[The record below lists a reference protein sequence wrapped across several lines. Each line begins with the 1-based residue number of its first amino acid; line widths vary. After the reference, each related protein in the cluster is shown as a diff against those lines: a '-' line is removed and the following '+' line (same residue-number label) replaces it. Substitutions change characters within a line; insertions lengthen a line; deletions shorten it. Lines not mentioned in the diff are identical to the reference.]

1 MESRSLGEAEPTN
14 LIFCNWNIWCFL
26 DLLLFLPLVILLL
39 LLFSHSVMS
48 DSLDPMTCSTP
59 GFLVLHYLPE
69 FAQTHIH
76 WVSDAIQS
84 SHPLLLLPSI
94 FSSIK
99 DFSIKWP
106 KYWSFSFSYQPFQWV
121 FRVHFLSDWLVCSPC
136 SPRDSQESSPAPQFK
151 SINSLVLRL
160 LCGPTVSSVHDYW
173 KPSVSL
179 YGTLLAK

>member
-1 MESRSLGEAEPTN
+1 MVLSY
-14 LIFCNWNIWCFL
+14 FCHWLYYCC
-26 DLLLFLPLVILLL
+26 
-39 LLFSHSVMS
+39 SCSVAQS
-48 DSLDPMTCSTP
+48 CLTLCDPMTCSTP

-76 WVSDAIQS
+76 WVNDAIQS

-136 SPRDSQESSPAPQFK
+136 SPRDSQESSPAPQSK

-173 KPSVSL
+173 KPLVWL
-179 YGTLLAK
+179 YGLCWQSNISAF